1 MMLHRVACSM
11 VLQRRAAAARELYPT
26 SPAYRSRPRPSA
38 GRSRRVRLL
47 IWAQRV
53 ASSRLRPSDGTLYR
67 GALEAAPAHAAP
79 RHPGPCAAI
88 WRAVRCPG
96 PPGQCLGTARHL
108 AGRVWRAYGSVP
120 AHLFVVYNKAV
131 QKSIDDR
138 HLWLALQ
145 RCVGSVQQPPPP
157 PVHDSSP
164 RPALSGL
171 GAAHPARVRAHG
183 NLQQNTT

>member
-1 MMLHRVACSM
+1 M
-11 VLQRRAAAARELYPT
+11 RRDAAAARELLLT
-26 SPAYRSRPRPSA
+26 RRAYWSRPSPPAVRY
-38 GRSRRVRLL
+38 RRVRRPK
-47 IWAQRV
+47 WARRV
-53 ASSRLRPSDGTLYR
+53 AASRLRPSDGTLYR
-67 GALEAAPAHAAP
+67 GAFEAAPAHADP
-79 RHPGPCAAI
+79 RHPGPDAAM

-120 AHLFVVYNKAV
+120 AQLFVVYDKAV

-157 PVHDSSP
+157 PAHDSSS

-183 NLQQNTT
+183 SLQQNTT